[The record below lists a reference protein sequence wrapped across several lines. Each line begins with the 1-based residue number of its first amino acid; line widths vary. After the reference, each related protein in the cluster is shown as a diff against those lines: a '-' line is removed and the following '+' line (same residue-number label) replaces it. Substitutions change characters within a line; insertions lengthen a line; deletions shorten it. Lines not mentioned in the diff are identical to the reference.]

1 MVGMSAVRFHL
12 LNSNSTTATTK
23 GLRMEEQQRI
33 MRGRKSRIESF
44 DVTDLL
50 ADMDRH
56 DLVKSLN
63 DDDEALQSTYS
74 NTSNFPF
81 SNRVHTRG
89 VSASLAANTNR
100 VTSRSIP
107 VPQPTASQQ
116 QQQQDA
122 SVASSQGSSGSAFM
136 SSVMSPSFGLSHT
149 PPFTR
154 GASSYEQK
162 HFGKRTRS
170 GSVSGR
176 LRSASEYLEEKGLLD
191 GQTKGILKDLVI
203 IGDEELHQ
211 ALDQYEMGD
220 PGSLEDMIRSGALQN
235 RLPQDLDI
243 LGDLDLDFLT
253 MDENVGLRVHEV
265 PSGHGDEIDDD
276 DIDDEEEDT
285 NDREVHVSW
294 SKQSTKLPESVLA
307 AQQLRQ
313 LHQQPH
319 TNKVSP
325 LYPDDGIGELEF
337 NGEFDHYENGMH
349 DADHQPYGT
358 SKHDA
363 GIASS
368 PVDGKLSDFEQ
379 RLRSNSLFSALLND
393 PKTTSES
400 RSTAVARVDGS
411 NTSRRVTRQSA
422 IIGDADNDSSAQYGQ
437 WTGQSPKSA
446 YMGDALFKRGIN
458 IRSKDKSALLLAAA
472 TCSDGELLSPSSTE
486 SGLTAS
492 MEAARVKREKDM
504 LKEQKKKERLE
515 KKEKKQQEKKRT
527 NDEEEFEQHVPGS
540 GRPRRLSDPLL
551 QFSIDEFGMQHV
563 DRPEG
568 WIGAYSPDSRRVRI
582 ERFIEKR
589 NHRVWTK
596 SVKYDVRKNFA
607 DSRLRVKGRFVK
619 KEEESLMRELMSLT

>member
-1 MVGMSAVRFHL
+1 MVGMSEVRFHL
-12 LNSNSTTATTK
+12 LSSNSTTATKK
-23 GLRMEEQQRI
+23 GSRMEEQQRI

-63 DDDEALQSTYS
+63 DDDEALQSTYT

-89 VSASLAANTNR
+89 VSASLAANTNK

-107 VPQPTASQQ
+107 VPQPTAS

-149 PPFTR
+149 PPYTR

-211 ALDQYEMGD
+211 ALDRYEMGD

-265 PSGHGDEIDDD
+265 PSGHGDDIDDD
-276 DIDDEEEDT
+276 DIDEEEEDT

-294 SKQSTKLPESVLA
+294 AKHSTKLPESVLA
-307 AQQLRQ
+307 AQQLHQ
-313 LHQQPH
+313 LHLQPH

-325 LYPDDGIGELEF
+325 MYPDDGIGELEF
-337 NGEFDHYENGMH
+337 HGEFDHYENGMH
-349 DADHQPYGT
+349 DADHQSYGA
-358 SKHDA
+358 SKDEA
-363 GIASS
+363 VISSS

-400 RSTAVARVDGS
+400 RGTGVARVDGS
-411 NTSRRVTRQSA
+411 ITTRRVTRQSA
-422 IIGDADNDSSAQYGQ
+422 IVADADDDSSAQYGQ

-458 IRSKDKSALLLAAA
+458 IRKDKSALLLAAA
-472 TCSDGELLSPSSTE
+472 TCTDGELLSPLSTE

-492 MEAARVKREKDM
+492 MEAARLKREKET

-515 KKEKKQQEKKRT
+515 KKEKKRT
-527 NDEEEFEQHVPGS
+527 NDEEELEQHIPGS

-568 WIGAYSPDSRRVRI
+568 WIGAYSPNSRRVRI